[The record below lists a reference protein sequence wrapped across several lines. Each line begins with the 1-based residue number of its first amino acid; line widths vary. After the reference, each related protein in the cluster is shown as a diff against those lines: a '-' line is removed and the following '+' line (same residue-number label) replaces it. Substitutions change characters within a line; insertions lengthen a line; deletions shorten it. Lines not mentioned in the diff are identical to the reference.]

1 MLNTPQDP
9 QDLPENI
16 NELSLGEL
24 IAIARNRANLSQES
38 LGRRADIGRITIHRY
53 EKGYTTPSCDRLERI
68 AKAVNHPV
76 EWFYQ

>member
-16 NELSLGEL
+16 DELSLGEL

-38 LGRRADIGRITIHRY
+38 LGRRTDTKKGTLHRHVIAL
-53 EKGYTTPSCDRLERI
+53 KG
-68 AKAVNHPV
+68 
-76 EWFYQ
+76 